1 MIIEKAEFIKSS
13 AKLSDC
19 PKGDKPELAFIGR
32 SNVGK
37 SSLINMITGR
47 KKLAMISATP
57 GKTQLINHFLIN
69 EKWYI
74 VDLPGYGYAK
84 HSKKKRKGFNI
95 LIDNYI
101 NKRENLI
108 NLFVLVDANIPP
120 QKSDLEFTE
129 WLGMKGVPFSI
140 VYTKTDKPNQKKL
153 TSNLKRFREEMLKNW
168 EEMPPEFIT
177 SAVKKTGKNE
187 ILGYIEEY
195 V

>member
-1 MIIEKAEFIKSS
+1 MEIEKAEFIKSS
-13 AKLSDC
+13 AKLAEC
-19 PKGDKPELAFIGR
+19 PGTDKPEFAFIGR

-47 KKLAMISATP
+47 NKLARISATP

-84 HSKKKRKGFNI
+84 LSKKKREGFSV

-101 NKRENLI
+101 SKRENLI
-108 NLFVLVDANIPP
+108 NLFVLIDANIPP

-129 WLGMKGVPFSI
+129 WLGINGIPFSI

-153 TSNLKRFREEMLKNW
+153 KANLKRFREEMLKSW
-168 EEMPPEFIT
+168 EEIPPEFIT
-177 SAVKKTGKNE
+177 SAVKKKGREE
-187 ILGYIEEY
+187 ILKYIGEF